1 MDDHAIQQAYAALGV
16 EPGQPL
22 QVVEKAWMRK
32 NFALIKAG
40 DETGRAR
47 LKTQVDALIAH
58 LKMRED
64 ATKAAGADENSPEA
78 RRSRAD
84 AFAVEHAKKDPGF
97 WKAQE
102 KQEWEDSPWNPANLE
117 SWPVRVVMPPFLVGF
132 AWLLHQTGLKPL
144 LFGATVWLHEF
155 GHATMAWLSGYR
167 ALPLPIGWTNIEPEK
182 SSFVYFGIIFLA
194 GVFAVAGWKERKVW
208 PLVLTAILLPVQYC
222 LTWKMP
228 EYRTD
233 MWIKFAGIGGEF
245 VLGALV
251 MALFFVHLPDK
262 FKWGWTRYF
271 FFMLAAVCFTGSYQK
286 WRDIQ
291 RGTDEIPYGS
301 AIHGEDDE
309 NGDMN
314 ALRHEY
320 RWKEWE
326 ITRAYNGLAT
336 ACATFL
342 GLTWLVF
349 ALRIDRWA
357 GNQVARLWPE

>member
-1 MDDHAIQQAYAALGV
+1 MQQVYAELGLPAGAPLRDV
-16 EPGQPL
+16 EA
-22 QVVEKAWMRK
+22 AWMRK

-40 DETGRAR
+40 DEAGRAAFKAR
-47 LKTQVDALIAH
+47 VEALTAH
-58 LKMRED
+58 LKALED
-64 ATKAAGADENSPEA
+64 AAKAAGVAENSPEI
-78 RRSRAD
+78 RKERAD
-84 AFAVEHAKKDPGF
+84 AYAVEHAKRDPGY

-102 KQEWEDSPWNPANLE
+102 KMAWEDSPWNPANLE
-117 SWPVRVVMPPFLVGF
+117 SWPVRVALPPLMAGF

-167 ALPLPIGWTNIEPEK
+167 ALPLPIGWTNIVPEK
-182 SSFVYFGIIFLA
+182 SNFVYFGIIFLA
-194 GVFAVAGWKERKVW
+194 GVFAVAGWKERKAW
-208 PLVLTAILLPVQYC
+208 PIVLTAVLLPIQFY

-228 EYRTD
+228 EHRTD

-251 MALFFVHLPDK
+251 MAMFFVHLPDK

-291 RGTDEIPYGS
+291 RGDDEIPYGS

-342 GLTWLVF
+342 VLTWLVF
-349 ALRIDRWA
+349 ALRIDRWI
-357 GNQVARLWPE
+357 GHQIARLWPE